1 MVLFSDAK
9 MLLKSCEY
17 FAVIFDTNSKME
29 PDLRKIDYF
38 TNDKKLPLL
47 FCRWSSHNSW
57 FRGQFTVR
65 NIHIK
70 NKAKY
75 FGVKE
80 LPEKCDTMTYSGEG
94 SKM

>member
-9 MLLKSCEY
+9 KLLKSCEY

-47 FCRWSSHNSW
+47 FCR
-57 FRGQFTVR
+57 
-65 NIHIK
+65 
-70 NKAKY
+70 
-75 FGVKE
+75 
-80 LPEKCDTMTYSGEG
+80 
-94 SKM
+94 